1 MLEETILSKDKGH
14 SEKLKNRLSMTNVR
28 RGPSFVFVSVGGT
41 VRL

>member
-14 SEKLKNRLSMTNVR
+14 YRLSMTNVR